1 MLSLFLKVVSKGLSF
16 LLMVESWFVCL
27 VLTLFG
33 LRVFEK
39 VGRSVVS
46 MDIGWLGWLQRWVL
60 ILVGGRVA
68 LSV

>member
-1 MLSLFLKVVSKGLSF
+1 MKVVSKEGLSF
-16 LLMVESWFVCL
+16 LLIVESWFVCL

-39 VGRSVVS
+39 VGRIVVS
-46 MDIGWLGWLQRWVL
+46 IDIGWLGLLQRWVL
-60 ILVGGRVA
+60 ILVGGWVS